1 MTKTSYE
8 RSRQLRNALDTG
20 ITDFQ
25 RDLQS
30 LHVKKE
36 DFKNKYSDT
45 WRQNKNLKLSLTH
58 VKEEHEKLKNKYE
71 VLEQDLQSLHVKKE
85 YFKNKYSDTWLQ
97 NKNLKVSLTHVK
109 EEHEKLKNKYEVL
122 EQKYNN
128 LKQKLEEMSNDESD
142 TDEDDDYYYSY
153 RASELQDLVDE
164 MLKKCFE
171 YLHGF
176 SATPTQLEHE
186 NQMLKKGMN
195 VCNQVA
201 KQKLFTSSHDKHH
214 DRSVAAGIT
223 FFILQE
229 RFTLSWSFMHK
240 AIKVTGPTIRDV
252 SRVLRAKII

>member
-8 RSRQLRNALDTG
+8 RARQLRNALDTG

-45 WRQNKNLKLSLTH
+45 WRQNKNLKLSLTL
-58 VKEEHEKLKNKYE
+58 VKEEHEKLKNKYK
-71 VLEQDLQSLHVKKE
+71 VLEQE
-85 YFKNKYSDTWLQ
+85 
-97 NKNLKVSLTHVK
+97 
-109 EEHEKLKNKYEVL
+109 
-122 EQKYNN
+122 YNN

-142 TDEDDDYYYSY
+142 TDEDDGYYSY
-153 RASELQDLVDE
+153 RASELQDLVDG
-164 MLKKCFE
+164 MLTRCFE

-176 SATPTQLEHE
+176 SATFTQLEHE
-186 NQMLKKGMN
+186 KRIRKKGMN

-201 KQKLFTSSHDKHH
+201 KQKLFTSFHDKHH
-214 DRSVAAGIT
+214 DKSVAAGIT